1 MIQDK
6 MCNDVKDDDVVDSWE
21 DIQVCDPKMHQQK
34 LIPFKK
40 FGPRAIR
47 ICFQYSMLLI

>member
-40 FGPRAIR
+40 FGPKSEYVFNTV
-47 ICFQYSMLLI
+47 CFLFK